1 MITSVLIT
9 LYNYEKYISCA
20 LNSILSSN
28 TKNIQLI
35 ISDDCSQDN
44 SYLVA
49 KRWID
54 NHKHLFASALIFK
67 QPNNLGMNGNINFL
81 VSKASGDFITFLDA
95 DDAFVASAIDINAQY
110 LIDHPKIDFL
120 FSNHRL
126 IDELNDVYDWRYV
139 QPARALAIKYK
150 FFIILDVV
158 FNWGIPW
165 SKVFARIDSFKNL
178 GSLPKSIS
186 FNDRW
191 TAFKILQVGNFAYFD
206 NMSFL
211 YRTRFDK
218 SPTPSCTKKQ
228 MLDDLLEVE
237 LDALNSSKGLLF
249 IFLYFHLLPLK
260 IKSKNRLIISLSKL
274 PKKIIRKL
282 YRSII

>member
-1 MITSVLIT
+1 MVTSVLIT
-9 LYNYEKYISCA
+9 LYNYEKYISYA

-35 ISDDCSQDN
+35 ISDDRSQDN
-44 SYLVA
+44 SYEVA
-49 KRWID
+49 KRWIE
-54 NHKHLFASALIFK
+54 NHKHLFSSALIFK
-67 QPNNLGMNGNINFL
+67 QPKNLGMNGNINFL

-95 DDAFVASAIDINAQY
+95 DDAFGASAIDVNTQY
-110 LIDHPKIDFL
+110 LIHHPKIDFL

-126 IDELNDVYDWRYV
+126 IDELNDVIEWRYV
-139 QPARALAIKYK
+139 RPARGFLIKYK
-150 FFIILDVV
+150 FFAILDVV
-158 FNWGIPW
+158 NNWGIPW
-165 SKVFARIDSFKNL
+165 SKVFARTDSFRRL

-191 TAFKILQVGNFAYFD
+191 TAFKILQLGNFAYFD

-218 SPTPSCTKKQ
+218 TPSPSVTKKQ
-228 MLDDLLEVE
+228 ILDDLLKVE
-237 LDALNSSKGLLF
+237 LDALKYSKGVLFILLF
-249 IFLYFHLLPLK
+249 IYTLPLRL
-260 IKSKNRLIISLSKL
+260 KSKNRFLFFLSKL
-274 PKKIIRKL
+274 PKKLIRGL